1 LSRFS
6 DVWAKWFPQT
16 PAKDQREQ
24 GGEQAKER
32 TGALPPLLSAATGRN
47 LLILALAGVLLMLLS
62 KGGGDGGELGTS
74 SRKDPTSAS
83 GTETAAVLP
92 VAAGS
97 QVLETRLAGEL
108 ERLLSQVAGAGR
120 VEVYITMESGPRQV
134 LAEEV
139 TTEKSTGTG
148 NGANGTGSLLRE
160 SRRPLTVRDEAAR
173 SEKPVVLVQIEP
185 EIRGVLVLADGAGD
199 AALRYT
205 LAKAVATILGVDI
218 HKVSVLSRYN

>member
-1 LSRFS
+1 
-6 DVWAKWFPQT
+6 
-16 PAKDQREQ
+16 
-24 GGEQAKER
+24 
-32 TGALPPLLSAATGRN
+32 
-47 LLILALAGVLLMLLS
+47 
-62 KGGGDGGELGTS
+62 
-74 SRKDPTSAS
+74 
-83 GTETAAVLP
+83 
-92 VAAGS
+92 GS